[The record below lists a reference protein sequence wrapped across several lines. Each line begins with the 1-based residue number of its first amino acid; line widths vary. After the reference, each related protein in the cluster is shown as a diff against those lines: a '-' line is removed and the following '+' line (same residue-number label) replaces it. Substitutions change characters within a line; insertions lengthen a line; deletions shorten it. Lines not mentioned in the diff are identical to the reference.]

1 MSTEVL
7 PVSSFYSTHLTP
19 RVKTFSTLRT
29 RIAHTLG
36 YPQINV
42 EAHEN
47 QVNENISI
55 ACEMFAKYAGY
66 TREYL
71 VFNSEKY
78 EKGKG
83 IRVDVM
89 MSLTDKLAKDTA
101 VVPKDS
107 DAYTIGKMVI
117 GEDYIHRFKVGSTN
131 NGVAGTP
138 WEDTKLIPSGWDDL
152 LDYHR
157 KVIDVFAFEEGSSA
171 GINTLFTI
179 EQTLAQQTYF
189 SYAMGNYGFDLT
201 SWYVLKDWL
210 DMRQKLLSTKQYF
223 EFDERTQRLHIIPE
237 PSTTGG
243 SYFGAVGCYVEKSL
257 RNIIPEPWVYQ
268 YALAL
273 TKINIGRIRGKYAGT
288 SLFGGGSPNY
298 QDLLS
303 EGNQEKATLEEK
315 LYTTASPGFGDAD
328 PAMFFIG

>member
-131 NGVAGTP
+131 NGVDGT
-138 WEDTKLIPSGWDDL
+138 
-152 LDYHR
+152 H
-157 KVIDVFAFEEGSSA
+157 
-171 GINTLFTI
+171 
-179 EQTLAQQTYF
+179 
-189 SYAMGNYGFDLT
+189 
-201 SWYVLKDWL
+201 
-210 DMRQKLLSTKQYF
+210 
-223 EFDERTQRLHIIPE
+223 
-237 PSTTGG
+237 
-243 SYFGAVGCYVEKSL
+243 
-257 RNIIPEPWVYQ
+257 
-268 YALAL
+268 
-273 TKINIGRIRGKYAGT
+273 
-288 SLFGGGSPNY
+288 
-298 QDLLS
+298 
-303 EGNQEKATLEEK
+303 
-315 LYTTASPGFGDAD
+315 
-328 PAMFFIG
+328 